1 MPDHCQTTTKEHFY
15 EWYKHKKNQCC
26 YNSLILEN
34 SIEVTKIKIMEWK
47 SGEEWSYEWCSYYT
61 TVEYQIVTDEEP
73 GNWNWMLK
81 YYNGISFAVKKSFVF
96 ASAT

>member
-34 SIEVTKIKIMEWK
+34 SIEVTKIKIME
-47 SGEEWSYEWCSYYT
+47 
-61 TVEYQIVTDEEP
+61 
-73 GNWNWMLK
+73 
-81 YYNGISFAVKKSFVF
+81 
-96 ASAT
+96 